1 MYYQQTDRNDFW
13 QSQTSSS
20 FGKPKSIRTRL
31 NALRDVALSGHRCF
45 VLSSVTSM
53 YRRVFL
59 RACSRWTVTC
69 VAVTIS
75 GLSCSLAPCEVSAQ
89 STSTTAGPL
98 PPMPIPT
105 DNAQTDAKI
114 KLGRQLYFDG
124 RLSAN
129 NEISCATCHDPKTG
143 WAGHDATDTGVGGRV
158 GNRNSGTVVNSGY
171 MKYQFWD
178 GRASSLEEQALG
190 PIHNPVEMGETLE
203 NVVRKLNA
211 IPGYKQQFQEVFHS
225 DVTTDGIAKAIAA
238 FERTIV
244 SGPSPY
250 DRFVEGDKKALSAEA
265 QRGMEIFNGK
275 GTCISC
281 HSGPLFSDQSF
292 HNLGIG
298 MNAAKPDIG
307 REAVTKDPKDRGK
320 FKTPGLRNVANTY
333 PYMHDGQT
341 PTLEAVIELH
351 NKGGIPNS
359 NLDPLIKPLGLTDTE
374 KKDLLAFLK
383 ALTGPEPVVSAPKLP

>member
-1 MYYQQTDRNDFW
+1 MLHLAK
-13 QSQTSSS
+13 TS
-20 FGKPKSIRTRL
+20 
-31 NALRDVALSGHRCF
+31 DCF
-45 VLSSVTSM
+45 VQSVASM
-53 YRRVFL
+53 NRQIFVNE
-59 RACSRWTVTC
+59 CSRWAIPCAV
-69 VAVTIS
+69 VAM
-75 GLSCSLAPCEVSAQ
+75 LSPCTSLVSLEVSAQ
-89 STSTTAGPL
+89 STPGSGAGL
-98 PPMPIPT
+98 LSMPIPA
-105 DNAQTDAKI
+105 DNPQSEAKVE
-114 KLGRQLYFDG
+114 LGRQLYFDG

-178 GRASSLEEQALG
+178 GRAASLEEQALG

-211 IPGYKQQFQEVFHS
+211 IPAYKRQFQEVFHS
-225 DVTTDGIAKAIAA
+225 DVTTDGIAKAIAS

-244 SGPSPY
+244 SGPSSY
-250 DRFVEGDKKALSAEA
+250 DRFLQGDKKALSTEA

-275 GTCISC
+275 GSCIAC
-281 HSGPLFSDQSF
+281 HNGPVFSDQSF

-298 MNAAKPDIG
+298 MNAAKPDVG
-307 REAVTKDPKDRGK
+307 REAVTNDEKDRGK

-351 NKGGIPNS
+351 SKGGIPNS

-383 ALTGPEPVVSAPKLP
+383 ALTGPEPIVNPPKLRSPD

>member
-1 MYYQQTDRNDFW
+1 VSGNLKARRGWKTNADCQQL
-13 QSQTSSS
+13 
-20 FGKPKSIRTRL
+20 K
-31 NALRDVALSGHRCF
+31 CF
-45 VLSSVTSM
+45 VMMLHSAKTNDCFFCLSLQWTVRFF
-53 YRRVFL
+53 YERICAIGRFL
-59 RACSRWTVTC
+59 RGGRHAGRVHSVD
-69 VAVTIS
+69 
-75 GLSCSLAPCEVSAQ
+75 SLEVSAQ
-89 STSTTAGPL
+89 STPGAGGGL
-98 PPMPIPT
+98 PPMPIPA
-105 DNAQTDAKI
+105 DNSQTDAKI
-114 KLGRQLYFDG
+114 KLGRELYFDG

-158 GNRNSGTVVNSGY
+158 GNRNSGTIVNSGY

-178 GRASSLEEQALG
+178 GRAGSLEEQALG

-211 IPGYKQQFQEVFHS
+211 IPGYKREFQEVFQS
-225 DVTTDGIAKAIAA
+225 DVTADGIGKAIAS

-250 DRFVEGDKKALSAEA
+250 DRFLQGDKKALSTEA

-275 GTCISC
+275 GTCIAC
-281 HSGPLFSDQSF
+281 HGGPLFSDQSF

-298 MNAAKPDIG
+298 MNATKPDIG

-320 FKTPGLRNVANTY
+320 FKTPGLCNVANTY

-341 PTLEAVIELH
+341 STLEAVIELH

-383 ALTGPEPVVSAPKLP
+383 ALTGPEPVVSVPKLP